1 VSRKENPLPRL
12 RSLLAG
18 TAAVLLTL
26 PAAAIG
32 DHPQGQKKGEFN
44 ENAVPKRVKQ
54 ALGGEVTALP
64 GGGYR
69 VDAKVGPDLY
79 THGPDPV
86 TPALSGGDAPK
97 GDPFGHTEPEARRFG
112 GGSELAP
119 ECVPPAE
126 ANSEYYQHVLYG
138 FDAGDANNVNTLRAD
153 IQEEIRQMNF
163 VLNRDS
169 NASSGGAVDASF
181 KVLCDASNNIQVS
194 SFSNA
199 NANTFNGVSSAARAA
214 GFNKPNVDYTIFYD
228 GGPSDGNY
236 CGVGGFFNDQTPS
249 ASNANNLGN
258 VHGITWNFCWDGI
271 TPMHE
276 NGHNQGAVQRN
287 GRHSTGTGA
296 HCYDDFDVMCYN
308 DGGDLDPGPPL
319 ATTDC
324 SPAPAGAAFTDIYD
338 CGFNTYFDTQP
349 AANSYLANNWN
360 IGSAANRFIERDTGT
375 TPTNEPPQAA
385 FTHSCDELDCDFTDQ
400 SSDSDGT
407 VTTRSWSFGD
417 GDESTA
423 TNPGHLYDGPGNYNV
438 QLTVTDDDGAQDSVT
453 IPVQVSDADGNFTT
467 LFNNA
472 VDFRTAGP
480 LGDFDRFAFFV
491 PKNRRKLV
499 VTIVGE
505 PCDYIAAEDI
515 CRPDLDLYVK
525 RGFHPE
531 EDFFDCRPFL
541 YGITETCKFRNPRK
555 GAYGI
560 GVHNYAATPGEPY
573 TIKARHVK

>member
-1 VSRKENPLPRL
+1 VV
-12 RSLLAG
+12 LLAVPAG
-18 TAAVLLTL
+18 ATA
-26 PAAAIG
+26 
-32 DHPQGQKKGEFN
+32 DHPAGQKKGEFN
-44 ENAVPKRVKQ
+44 ENAVPKGVQQ
-54 ALGGEVTALP
+54 ALGGDVEALP

-86 TPALSGGDAPK
+86 TPALSGGEAPK

-112 GGSELAP
+112 SGTELAP
-119 ECVPPAE
+119 ACVQPSE
-126 ANSEYYQHVLYG
+126 ANSDYYQHVLYG
-138 FDAGDANNVNTLRAD
+138 FDPGNNNFDATMKSD
-153 IQEEIRQMNF
+153 IQKEIAQMNF

-181 KVLCDASNNIQVS
+181 KVLCDGTGSTTSDIQVDT
-194 SFSNA
+194 FANP
-199 NANTFNGVSSAARAA
+199 NANTFNGVSSAARTA
-214 GFNKPNVDYTIFYD
+214 GFNKQNVDYTIFYD

-236 CGVGGFFNDQTPS
+236 CGVGGFFSDQTPS

-258 VHGITWNFCWDGI
+258 THGITWNFCWDGI

-319 ATTDC
+319 ATSDC
-324 SPAPAGAAFTDIYD
+324 GPAAPGAAFTDVYD
-338 CGFNTYFDTQP
+338 CGFNTYFDTLP
-349 AANSYLANNWN
+349 GAGSYLATNWN

-375 TPTNEPPQAA
+375 TPTNDPPQAA

-407 VTTRSWSFGD
+407 VDDWEWSFGD
-417 GDESTA
+417 SEESTA
-423 TNPGHLYDGPGNYNV
+423 QSPSHVFDSPGNY
-438 QLTVTDDDGAQDSVT
+438 TVTLIVTDNDGASDTVS
-453 IPVQVSDADGNFTT
+453 IPIQVSDADGNFTQ
-467 LFNNA
+467 LFNNQI
-472 VDFRTAGP
+472 DFRTAGP
-480 LGDFDRFAFFV
+480 QGDFDRYGFFV
-491 PKNRRKLV
+491 PRNRSKLV
-499 VTIVGE
+499 VSIVGE

-541 YGITETCKFRNPRK
+541 YGITETCKIKNPRK

-573 TIKARHVK
+573 TIKARHVR

>member
-1 VSRKENPLPRL
+1 MHRGVT
-12 RSLLAG
+12 LLVG
-18 TAAVLLTL
+18 V
-26 PAAAIG
+26 AIG
-32 DHPQGQKKGEFN
+32 LLSMQGTGIAGHPMVGQKKNAFN
-44 ENAVPKRVKQ
+44 ENAVPQGVQ
-54 ALGGEVTALP
+54 AALGGDVTALP

-79 THGPDPV
+79 THGPDPM

-97 GDPFGHTEPEARRFG
+97 NDPFGHNEPQSKRFG
-112 GGSELAP
+112 GGSTRP
-119 ECVPPAE
+119 VDCVPPAQ

-138 FDAGDANNVNTLRAD
+138 FDPGDNNLDAAMIAD
-153 IQEEIRQMNF
+153 IREEIEQMNF

-169 NASSGGAVDASF
+169 NASSGNAVDADF
-181 KVLCDASNNIQVS
+181 KVLCDNSNNIVVS
-194 SFSNA
+194 SFSNP
-199 NANTFNGVSSAARAA
+199 NANTFNGVSSAARTA
-214 GFNKPNVDYTIFYD
+214 GFNKQNVDYTIFYD

-249 ASNANNLGN
+249 ASNDNNLGN
-258 VHGITWNFCWDGI
+258 VHGITWRTCWDGI
-271 TPMHE
+271 TVMHE

-308 DGGDLDPGPPL
+308 DGGDLDPGFL
-319 ATTDC
+319 STTDC

-349 AANSYLANNWN
+349 AAGSYLANNWN
-360 IGSAANRFIERDTGT
+360 IGSAANRFITRDTGS

-385 FTHSCDELDCDFTDQ
+385 FTHSCAELDCDFTDQ
-400 SSDSDGT
+400 SIDGDGT
-407 VTTRSWSFGD
+407 VDQWSWSFGD
-417 GDESTA
+417 GDESTLE
-423 TNPGHLYDGPGNYNV
+423 NPSHLFDSPGNYNV
-438 QLTVTDDDGAQDSVT
+438 QLTVTDNDGAVDTVT
-453 IPVQVSDADGNFTT
+453 VLVQVSDEDGNFTE
-467 LFNNA
+467 LFNNEI
-472 VDFRTAGP
+472 DFRTAGP
-480 LGDFDRFAFFV
+480 LGDFDRFGFFV
-491 PKNRRKLV
+491 PRKRSKLV
-499 VTIVGE
+499 VSIVGE

-541 YGITETCKFRNPRK
+541 YGITETCKIRNPRK
-555 GAYGI
+555 GVYGI